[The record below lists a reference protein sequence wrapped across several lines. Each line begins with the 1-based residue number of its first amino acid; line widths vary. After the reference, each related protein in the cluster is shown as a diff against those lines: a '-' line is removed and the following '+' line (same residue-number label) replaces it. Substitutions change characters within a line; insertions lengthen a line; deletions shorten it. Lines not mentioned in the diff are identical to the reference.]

1 MRNVLGREDL
11 SWEGKGLL
19 NRILQ
24 SFQGCNRNTWEWD
37 IHQELSG
44 MLILAELSAGGPNT
58 HLFGLVQYVSYCLLA
73 QRLKLWWFKPGRACL
88 NRRDQVS
95 GVLVWGNRWEQEYQL
110 AACWIFRF
118 LVGDVLVS
126 ERCNMAM
133 VWKWL
138 LPTNLW
144 RCLRKGQKVWP
155 WQREKENGVVW
166 LERLLRTYFSS
177 WKGQVAQSQ
186 R

>member
-1 MRNVLGREDL
+1 MWNVLGREDL
-11 SWEGKGLL
+11 SWEGKWLL

-58 HLFGLVQYVSYCLLA
+58 HLFGLVQYVSYCLPA

-126 ERCNMAM
+126 ERVIWQWFGSDCYQPICEGA
-133 VWKWL
+133 WEKAKRFDL
-138 LPTNLW
+138 GRERKKTGLCDW
-144 RCLRKGQKVWP
+144 RGFWEHILAHGRG
-155 WQREKENGVVW
+155 R
-166 LERLLRTYFSS
+166 
-177 WKGQVAQSQ
+177 
-186 R
+186 

>member
-1 MRNVLGREDL
+1 MWNVLGREDL
-11 SWEGKGLL
+11 SWEGKWLL

-58 HLFGLVQYVSYCLLA
+58 HLFGLVQYVSYCLPA

-126 ERCNMAM
+126 ERVIWQWFGSDCDQPNCEGA
-133 VWKWL
+133 WEKAKRFDL
-138 LPTNLW
+138 GRKRKKTGLCDW
-144 RCLRKGQKVWP
+144 RGFWEHILAHGRG
-155 WQREKENGVVW
+155 R
-166 LERLLRTYFSS
+166 
-177 WKGQVAQSQ
+177 
-186 R
+186 

>member
-1 MRNVLGREDL
+1 MWNVLGREDL
-11 SWEGKGLL
+11 SWEGKWLL
-19 NRILQ
+19 NRVLQ

-44 MLILAELSAGGPNT
+44 MLILAELSAGEPNT
-58 HLFGLVQYVSYCLLA
+58 HLFGLVQYVSYCLPA
-73 QRLKLWWFKPGRACL
+73 QGQKLWWLGARSSMFKPQRSSFRCFGLREQMRA
-88 NRRDQVS
+88 RIS
-95 GVLVWGNRWEQEYQL
+95 
-110 AACWIFRF
+110 ACSLLDFRF

-155 WQREKENGVVW
+155 WQREKENGVVC

>member
-58 HLFGLVQYVSYCLLA
+58 HLFGLVQYVSYCLPALG
-73 QRLKLWWFKPGRACL
+73 QKLWWLGARSSMFKPQRSSFRCFGLREQMRAGIS
-88 NRRDQVS
+88 V
-95 GVLVWGNRWEQEYQL
+95 
-110 AACWIFRF
+110 ATCWIFRF

-126 ERCNMAM
+126 ERVIWQWFGSDCYQPICEGA
-133 VWKWL
+133 WEKAKRFDL
-138 LPTNLW
+138 GRERKKTGLCDW
-144 RCLRKGQKVWP
+144 RGFGEHILAHGRG
-155 WQREKENGVVW
+155 R
-166 LERLLRTYFSS
+166 
-177 WKGQVAQSQ
+177 
-186 R
+186 